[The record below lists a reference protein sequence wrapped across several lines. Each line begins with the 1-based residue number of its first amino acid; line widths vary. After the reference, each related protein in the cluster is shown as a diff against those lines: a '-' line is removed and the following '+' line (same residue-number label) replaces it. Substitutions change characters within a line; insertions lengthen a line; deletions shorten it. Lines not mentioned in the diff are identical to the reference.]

1 MKKYLRSLV
10 CVGCAS
16 KYSFKEIVYSCP
28 KCGDTLDVTYD
39 YDSIAESIDRK
50 VLAERAPNLA
60 KYLELLPILEPRKM
74 VSLGEGSTPLLKSR
88 RLAATLGL
96 KNLYLKDETRN
107 PTGVFKDRATA
118 IVATKAL
125 EFEREIAAI
134 ASTGNAAASMAGYA
148 AKAGLKCIVMLPDS
162 TPIGKLSQSIA
173 YGARIVQVKGNYDQV
188 FDLVTQACE
197 KFGWYNCNPAIN
209 PYRTEGKKTMA
220 YEICEQLNWK
230 APDWVIVPIGNGCN
244 LVGHWKGFKE
254 FQEFGFVRGRPR
266 MVGIQAEGSPPV
278 VTAFNE
284 KAERVEPVVP
294 HTLAGAIAVGKPRN
308 ATKTLKALKESKG
321 VAEAVSDESLLEAQ
335 RMLASCEGIFGEP
348 AAVAPLAGLRKL
360 LEKGVI
366 DRTDTVVLVITGNGL
381 KDPETSLKI
390 GVKPPLVAPDL
401 EELAPLQSKLA
412 A

>member
-1 MKKYLRSLV
+1 MKKYLESLV
-10 CVGCAS
+10 CVSCES

-28 KCGDTLDVTYD
+28 KCGDTLDITYD
-39 YDSIAESIDRK
+39 YDAIAESINEK
-50 VLAERAPNLA
+50 VLAERTPSLA
-60 KYLELLPILEPRKM
+60 KYIELLPILEPRKM
-74 VSLGEGSTPLLKSR
+74 VSLGEGGTPLLKSR

-125 EFEREIAAI
+125 EFDREITAI

-148 AKAGLKCIVMLPDS
+148 AKAGLRCIVMIPAS
-162 TPIGKLSQSIA
+162 APIGKLSQSIA

-230 APDWVIVPIGNGCN
+230 SPDWVIVPIGNGCN
-244 LVGHWKGFKE
+244 LAGHWKGFKE
-254 FQEFGFVRGRPR
+254 FHEFGFISRKPR

-278 VTAFNE
+278 VTAFNQ
-284 KAERVEPVVP
+284 KAERVEPVTP

-308 ATKTLKALKESKG
+308 ATKTLKALRESKG
-321 VAEAVSDESLLEAQ
+321 VAEAVSDDSLLEAQ
-335 RMLASCEGIFGEP
+335 RMLASYEGIFGEP
-348 AAVAPLAGLRKL
+348 AAVAPLAGLRRL
-360 LEKGVI
+360 VEKGAI

-381 KDPETSLKI
+381 KDPEAPLKTV
-390 GVKPPLVAPDL
+390 VKPPLVAPNL
-401 EELAPLQSKLA
+401 EELEPLQSKLA
-412 A
+412 M